1 MAKHVED
8 SGKGVADAGG
18 MLASQMGP
26 GVVCAVGHLVQLPL
40 TLTNS
45 NSYQVVMLSCNLLR
59 NSAGVQ

>member
-26 GVVCAVGHLVQLPL
+26 GVVCDVGQSVRLPL
-40 TLTNS
+40 TFTNS
-45 NSYQVVMLSCNLLR
+45 DSYQVFMLSCNMLR
-59 NSAGVQ
+59 ISAGVQ